1 VTCKRFISLLR
12 QTSYMSRLQQK
23 LANRRLEI
31 TTCKTVNI
39 QLKKMFT
46 LMHPKIKYF
55 LNACNE
61 LLIQLQYAKKPCPS
75 VTP

>member
-1 VTCKRFISLLR
+1 
-12 QTSYMSRLQQK
+12 
-23 LANRRLEI
+23 
-31 TTCKTVNI
+31 
-39 QLKKMFT
+39 MFT

-75 VTP
+75 VTPWNCKPIAIF